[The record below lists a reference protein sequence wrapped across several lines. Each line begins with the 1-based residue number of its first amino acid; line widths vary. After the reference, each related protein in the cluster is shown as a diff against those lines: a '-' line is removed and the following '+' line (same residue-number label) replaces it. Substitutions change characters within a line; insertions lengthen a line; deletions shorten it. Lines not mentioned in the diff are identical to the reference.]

1 MDHPLFRRG
10 VWEARRLLFDEIAST
25 SKFRCASWDHF
36 LSLAGYQSA
45 SSEPRRLMFDLDSN
59 FSIGHLFDLLGRLD
73 HPVKT
78 TLNSN

>member
-1 MDHPLFRRG
+1 
-10 VWEARRLLFDEIAST
+10 
-25 SKFRCASWDHF
+25 
-36 LSLAGYQSA
+36 
-45 SSEPRRLMFDLDSN
+45 MFDLDSN